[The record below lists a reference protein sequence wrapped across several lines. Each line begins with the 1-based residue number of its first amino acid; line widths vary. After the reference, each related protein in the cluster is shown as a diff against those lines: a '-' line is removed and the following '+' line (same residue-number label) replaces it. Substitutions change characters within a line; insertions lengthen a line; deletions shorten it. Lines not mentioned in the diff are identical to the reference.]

1 MTFPVEM
8 QEGKKRGM
16 NTKLCMSKDSAAS
29 TQLLQQGPPETDL
42 SSDLAMENQTYT
54 RVVSIP
60 QLAQIASVSG
70 FSQWW
75 PTNLLTAAD

>member
-8 QEGKKRGM
+8 QEEKKWGT
-16 NTKLCMSKDSAAS
+16 NAKLCMSKDSGAS
-29 TQLLQQGPPETDL
+29 EQLLEQGPPETDL
-42 SSDLAMENQTYT
+42 SGDLALENKTFT

-75 PTNLLTAAD
+75 ATNLLVAAD